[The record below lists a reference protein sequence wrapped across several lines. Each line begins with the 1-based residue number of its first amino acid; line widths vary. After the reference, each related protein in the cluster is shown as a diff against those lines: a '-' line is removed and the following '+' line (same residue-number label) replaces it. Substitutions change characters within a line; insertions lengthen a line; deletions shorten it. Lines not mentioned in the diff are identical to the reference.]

1 MIEDSPKRKI
11 CPPKEMKWLNSM
23 TPVEGKIEEHQHQH
37 HHEQRRRAAD
47 PPGRKDTFLYQKSP
61 NRPSRQS
68 LNRMKDS
75 KLSPKRQQDGDPER
89 PQNALLLK
97 HPFPGT
103 DQTLRI
109 QVHATLLRLESRRRS
124 ETSLHFK
131 AMKEQWDVIQGI
143 LQEGLKDV
151 TTAERLLVGIVKAE
165 KAFAANL
172 QAVSHDKL
180 VDVKRNIVKSP
191 TRQNKLYKER
201 KADADMRESYLQPF
215 HTVIDNSLRVISE
228 QATIFGENADRVTK
242 YILPELSQLKGKL
255 QERSTSIKSLGK
267 KNMKDIELS
276 EDLVLNTW
284 GEYKNKILLCSS
296 LVLVFLFFLPNS
308 PSLLTFAKI
317 SSSRYP

>member
-23 TPVEGKIEEHQHQH
+23 TSVEGKGEEHQHQN

-47 PPGRKDTFLYQKSP
+47 PPGRKDTFMYQKSP

-68 LNRMKDS
+68 L
-75 KLSPKRQQDGDPER
+75 KRQQDGDPER
-89 PQNALLLK
+89 PKNALLLK

-131 AMKEQWDVIQGI
+131 AMKEQWDVTQGI

-151 TTAERLLVGIVKAE
+151 TTAERLLVGIAKAD

-191 TRQNKLYKER
+191 TRQSKLYKER
-201 KADADMRESYLQPF
+201 KADADMRENYLQPF

-228 QATIFGENADRVTK
+228 QATIFDENADRVTK

-255 QERSTSIKSLGK
+255 QERSTSIKSLGEK
-267 KNMKDIELS
+267 VMKDIKLS

-284 GEYKNKILLCSS
+284 GEYKNKFSS
-296 LVLVFLFFLPNS
+296 ARLSFCCFCFFFLPNS

-317 SSSRYP
+317 SSSRYS